1 LKAPESHHSSY
12 TILSQIAAGIDEL
25 YLHTDERKN
34 IMAKRDVVVEPGK
47 PLVITNT
54 DRDFGTITIKPGGQ
68 VSVETTAQVTVD
80 HLVKE

>member
-1 LKAPESHHSSY
+1 
-12 TILSQIAAGIDEL
+12 
-25 YLHTDERKN
+25 
-34 IMAKRDVVVEPGK
+34 MAKRDVVVEPGK